1 MRRIESVWSSATRRA
16 KRLRRTGPL
25 VIVLVA
31 AGCAGAADDDQPES
45 AEPVAD
51 AQPSPTAAQEPGSTN
66 SPAPDG
72 SNPESDVEGESPA
85 DDSASVTG
93 DEKAEPPAI
102 PEEDPRFA
110 SGYVGRLKLVDDID
124 DPAGYC
130 LDVPGP
136 ASNIRL
142 DIPAWAHSCHGGP
155 EPDQTYRFD
164 EDGNG
169 AFRFVWEVYDV
180 CLTATDAV
188 AGSGLSYLPC
198 DGGSQQAFDS
208 AADGTFTLRGSDLC
222 LSARN
227 MDDAGSQDEVGIG
240 RNVAPGDWV
249 RGLQLR
255 PCAEALDALTQW
267 EPIADDDPADQ

>member
-1 MRRIESVWSSATRRA
+1 M
-16 KRLRRTGPL
+16 LL
-25 VIVLVA
+25 VVGFSA
-31 AGCAGAADDDQPES
+31 AGCGSSSGDEPPQSAAPA
-45 AEPVAD
+45 AE
-51 AQPSPTAAQEPGSTN
+51 AQPGTTLAEEAGSGDSST
-66 SPAPDG
+66 SGRAT
-72 SNPESDVEGESPA
+72 PETEVEEERA
-85 DDSASVTG
+85 VDDATPVRE
-93 DEKAEPPAI
+93 DDHAEPPEA
-102 PEEDPRFA
+102 PGEEPRFM

-142 DIPAWAHSCHGGP
+142 DISAWAHSCHDGP

-169 AFRFVWEVYDV
+169 AFRFVWEDYDV
-180 CLTATDAV
+180 CLTATEAV

-198 DGGSQQAFDS
+198 DGGPRQAFDS
-208 AADGTFTLRGSDLC
+208 ATDGTFSLRGSELC
-222 LSARN
+222 LSALN
-227 MDDAGSQDEVGIG
+227 MDDTGSQDEVGVG